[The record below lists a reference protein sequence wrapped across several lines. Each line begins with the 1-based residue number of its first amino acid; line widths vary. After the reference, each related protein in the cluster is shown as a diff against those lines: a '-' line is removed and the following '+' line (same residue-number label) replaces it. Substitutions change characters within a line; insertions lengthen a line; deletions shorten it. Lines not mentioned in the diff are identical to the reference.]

1 MKITN
6 FVVVKNILITALILF
21 TCLAC
26 NVNELDFS
34 DLEKPKLQQTVAI
47 PLGTISYTMREL
59 IDKIGDTSLD
69 LQEDS
74 TSLIQLNYYDT
85 ASFDSGEDIIFID
98 DVLNSESIYVDAT
111 PASSESQVIQVLDN
125 FTFNYPSEDNKQVD
139 SVFYKAGQMTLTV
152 SSYLS
157 QDISYDIAI
166 QNTRRVS
173 NDTPVQFS
181 GNLAGNSSAS
191 SSIDLSGHKTFLAFS
206 ETEGNTFSLD
216 ADISIFLNPGESIAQ
231 NDSIAITLVYED
243 QEFEI
248 LYGKFGQD
256 RINVGN
262 ETLDVKFFSDLGE
275 SGLRFGSPE
284 INFYFSSSFG
294 LPMGVL
300 FDGMYAVD
308 SAVSGNDTIYLQGDA
323 TVDPQVVDAAASPGQ
338 FVASVVTLNPE
349 NSSLREL
356 LGVSPNTIGFS
367 LTALTNPE
375 DASASNFVMDTSRI
389 STNIEM
395 KLPLELSLD
404 NLTREID
411 FDLGDGLSF
420 DETDSVSIR
429 VVTENEFPFSAQLG
443 LQILNENDSI
453 LHEVASNLIVEIPFL
468 NLQGIVTQSRKQVSD
483 VPLNKDG
490 IEALKVGKKLNLILT
505 LNTPKGNR
513 DVFVKVLADYK
524 IDIKVSAV
532 GKLNIEL

>member
-6 FVVVKNILITALILF
+6 FVVVKNILITALIFF

-173 NDTPVQFS
+173 NDAPVQFS

-308 SAVSGNDTIYLQGDA
+308 STVSGNDTIYLQGDA

-429 VVTENEFPFSAQLG
+429 IVTENEFPFSAQLG
-443 LQILNENDSI
+443 LQILDENDSL
-453 LHEVASNLIVEIPFL
+453 LHQVASNLIVEIPFL
-468 NLQGIVTQSRKQVSD
+468 NLQGLVTQSRKQVSD

>member
-1 MKITN
+1 M
-6 FVVVKNILITALILF
+6 KNILITALILF